1 MDLRT
6 LEYFLA
12 VAREENI
19 TRAAEK
25 LHISQ
30 PPLTRQLQQLEQE
43 LGVQLFVRGKR
54 KTTLTPQGVFLQSRA
69 EQLLDLAERT
79 RQQVSNVQQEPA
91 GRLYVGSIETAADWL
106 LSGHVTEYR
115 ALHPGV
121 NFSWWSGNSDDVASR
136 LEKGL
141 EDLAILRS
149 PCDEEKFACTPLF
162 REGWAAYMRP
172 EDPLNALPGDTITI
186 EQLARSPL
194 IIPKRRG
201 RGREIEGWFTARGLT
216 PNICCDVSPFQN
228 ALALAQSGMGV
239 AILPHSAARSLYG
252 RDLAYKKIDLPIAE
266 TQVLLA
272 VPKYETLSPLARDFC
287 AFLRQRMT
295 PPAF

>member
-1 MDLRT
+1 MELRT

-30 PPLTRQLQQLEQE
+30 PPLTRQLQLLEQE
-43 LGVQLFVRGKR
+43 LGVPLLVRGKR
-54 KTTLTPQGVFLQSRA
+54 RTTLTPEGEFLRERA
-69 EQLLDLAERT
+69 EQLLALAEHT
-79 RQQVSNVQQEPA
+79 RQQVAGMGQALS
-91 GRLYVGSIETAADWL
+91 GRLYVGSIETAADKL
-106 LSGHVTEYR
+106 LSHHVAKFRT
-115 ALHPGV
+115 LHPQV
-121 NFSWWSGNSDDVASR
+121 SFSWWSGNSDDVADR

-141 EDLAILRS
+141 VDLAILRS
-149 PCDEEKFACTPLF
+149 PCDEEKLACTPLLS
-162 REGWAAYMRP
+162 EGWAAYMP
-172 EDPLNALPGDTITI
+172 AGGPLDRASAQELTL
-186 EQLARSPL
+186 EQLAAWPL

-201 RGREIEGWFTARGLT
+201 RGREIERWFTQRGLK

-239 AILPHSAARSLYG
+239 AILPESAAHSLYG
-252 RDLAYKKIDLPIAE
+252 RQLAAKKIDLPEAR

-272 VPKYETLSPLARDFC
+272 VRRDATLPPLAE
-287 AFLRQRMT
+287 AFFRFLQAEMQQ
-295 PPAF
+295 